1 MTRRSNEG
9 DTITV
14 QVINR
19 ITHRTQLK
27 IAGIA
32 AAGVKMT
39 YMQRASQLC
48 CDCLADLHGTVS
60 QNLRQSIM
68 VRMHQRLTRAGL
80 YTATAENAL
89 TVIYFCF
96 TVSHAH
102 SSYRAGSGTG
112 TAAVAAAIA
121 LQLTAQTLVARSIN
135 IFGSNLSVKNCLQHF

>member
-9 DTITV
+9 DTVTV
-14 QVINR
+14 QIINR

-27 IAGIA
+27 VAGIA
-32 AAGVKMT
+32 AASVKMT
-39 YMQRASQLC
+39 HMQRTSQLR
-48 CDCLADLHGTVS
+48 CDCFAYLHGTVS
-60 QNLRQSIM
+60 QNLRQCIM

-80 YTATAENAL
+80 YTAAAENAL

-96 TVSHAH
+96 TVSHTH
-102 SSYRAGSGTG
+102 SADRAGSGTG
-112 TAAVAAAIA
+112 TAAVAAAVA

>member
-1 MTRRSNEG
+1 MQ
-9 DTITV
+9 I
-14 QVINR
+14 INR
-19 ITHRTQLK
+19 IAHRTQLK
-27 IAGIA
+27 VAGIA

-39 YMQRASQLC
+39 HMQRTPQLR
-48 CDCLADLHGTVS
+48 CDCLADLNGTVS

-80 YTATAENAL
+80 YTAAAENAL

-102 SSYRAGSGTG
+102 SADSAGSGTG
-112 TAAVAAAIA
+112 TAAVAAAVA